1 VLLVLTDW
9 WEFTTVWWTLN
20 MVDVWT
26 SNGLHTTRA
35 IQPKNGVP
43 LPMEETAFLQLSRYE
58 INYQGQDEMVQSQ
71 QGPSLLAQF
80 VKLNAILFEVAQ
92 LIKAISKHGLHIH
105 DTDATFSRLSHSL
118 SQWYDELSPKL
129 KDTPEN
135 MMYYAELGLGGVFVA
150 IYLGY
155 YYFTQLLCYQFLDD
169 DNFEQDNFQARVY
182 ADRCKAHSTSL
193 CEIVYRAYATPGA
206 EVYYTMVGHV
216 LTIASTVQ
224 LHILLFSSDEEQI
237 AAARQRLE
245 RNFIIITRLQELWP
259 VLDISRTRF
268 EEFHKLCRE
277 KCDTSCFR
285 LDEWML
291 RFLLDF
297 AKPISADEPRML
309 Y

>member
-1 VLLVLTDW
+1 
-9 WEFTTVWWTLN
+9 
-20 MVDVWT
+20 
-26 SNGLHTTRA
+26 
-35 IQPKNGVP
+35 
-43 LPMEETAFLQLSRYE
+43 MEETSFLLMSRFDS
-58 INYQGQDEMVQSQ
+58 IDQIQDGPLMTQQASSQGM
-71 QGPSLLAQF
+71 LAQF

-92 LIKAISKHGLHIH
+92 LIKAVSKQGIH
-105 DTDATFSRLSHSL
+105 VHETSATFSRLSHEL
-118 SQWYDELSPKL
+118 SQWYDELSPNL

-135 MMYYAELGLGGVFVA
+135 MIYYAELGLGGVFVA

-155 YYFTQLLCYQFLDD
+155 YYFTQLLYYQFLYD
-169 DNFEQDNFQARVY
+169 DNSEQANPQARLY

-224 LHILLFSSDEEQI
+224 LHILLFSSDEVEI
-237 AAARQRLE
+237 VAARQRLE
-245 RNFIIITRLQELWP
+245 QNFIIITRLQELWP